1 MKKTPT
7 KPFNYLLIFLLVAA
21 CLAACA
27 LFTFLPP
34 KAFDTGIVYQEF

>member
-1 MKKTPT
+1 MKNTPPKT
-7 KPFNYLLIFLLVAA
+7 FNFLLFFLLVAA